1 MASVIQFDAAL
12 FRAQCPAYANET
24 TYPDALIEGY
34 WDMAIEFVSDQNCGR
49 LTGNGRRMAIN
60 WMPAHLIYLAGL
72 IAAGQIPQLV
82 QSSSIDVVSVTLTP
96 PPVQNQFRW
105 WLSLTPYGQQLLALL
120 QVRAAGGF
128 FVGGS
133 VVRSAFRNA

>member
-1 MASVIQFDAAL
+1 MASVILFDAAL

-24 TYPDALIEGY
+24 TYPSATIEGY
-34 WDMAIEFVSDQNCGR
+34 WDQAIEFVTDRNCGR
-49 LTGNGRRMAIN
+49 LKDEGRRLAIN
-60 WMPAHLIYLAGL
+60 WMTAHLMYLAGL
-72 IAAGQIPQLV
+72 IAAGQVPGLV
-82 QSSSIDVVSVTLTP
+82 QSSTIDVVSVSLTP

-120 QVRAAGGF
+120 QVRSAGGF

-133 VVRSAFRNA
+133 SVRAAFRS